1 MAIEDF
7 IRSNYSYST
16 TQSARSRD
24 PSEYSSRGRSSLK
37 SQRKRM
43 SKRRVGLQEKY
54 DQDTVYFK
62 SMIDAGVIESTKDGM
77 GLVSGTT
84 AEKQK
89 AISERM
95 EILDEKQL
103 DAVGELVKA
112 RGGVFGPGWYK
123 KQRELLRARR
133 AESANLLMGL
143 GTDLNT
149 GS

>member
-1 MAIEDF
+1 
-7 IRSNYSYST
+7 
-16 TQSARSRD
+16 
-24 PSEYSSRGRSSLK
+24 
-37 SQRKRM
+37 M